1 MSEELSTIGFEYIQ
15 ICDEIKAFNKSLK
28 TKKEKQ
34 KNLKT
39 KLLNIMAEKNIPEL
53 ALSNGTI
60 FLDKKDSKQT
70 LNKQVMSSALKE
82 HYNETE
88 AEKIATIVFENQ
100 PKKIVNKIRIK
111 S

>member
-1 MSEELSTIGFEYIQ
+1 MSDELSVIGFEYIE
-15 ICDEIKAFNKSLK
+15 ICDEIKAFNKNLK

-34 KNLKT
+34 KNLKN
-39 KLLNIMAEKNIPEL
+39 KLLSIMADKNIPEL

-60 FLDKKDSKQT
+60 FLDKKDNKQS
-70 LNKQVMSSALKE
+70 LNKQIISSTLKE

-88 AEKIATIVFENQ
+88 ADKIATIVLENQ

-111 S
+111 N